1 MLSVILLTIF
11 CQPVGWSK
19 DCICT
24 SSSLTT
30 PPTPSLMKPLRTS
43 ALFMR
48 PGPDEP
54 VAGDARKL
62 DGRLVTAPQ
71 HCTEPAM
78 VEGATSG
85 AAVIDSPRRVAPIAS
100 ISSMNAIA
108 PPSASA
114 ALRAS
119 LKNLRIFIAVAPYI
133 IDWNAVA
140 DTNRKGTPASAAIA
154 FAV

>member
-1 MLSVILLTIF
+1 MLSVSLLTIF
-11 CQPVGWSK
+11 CQPVGWSN
-19 DCICT
+19 DCIWT

-30 PPTPSLMKPLRTS
+30 PPTPSLMNPLLTS
-43 ALFMR
+43 
-48 PGPDEP
+48 DEP

-71 HCTEPAM
+71 HCTERAI

-154 FAV
+154 LAV

>member
-11 CQPVGWSK
+11 CQPVGWSN

-30 PPTPSLMKPLRTS
+30 PPTPSLMKPLLTKPL
-43 ALFMR
+43 A
-48 PGPDEP
+48 DES
-54 VAGDARKL
+54 VAGAVRNV

-71 HCTEPAM
+71 HCTERAI
-78 VEGATSG
+78 VEGGTSG
-85 AAVIDSPRRVAPIAS
+85 AAVIESPRRVAPIAS

-154 FAV
+154 LAV